1 MKRFSLFLLSFLM
14 CFSMFSCGDYT
25 HAPSASSEN
34 TSSETVS
41 DTSSQ
46 EVTSSEIVSSVE
58 DTSSQEL
65 TSSEDVSSVEEIQVN
80 KNIPQEDKEKALMY
94 IDTLA
99 SMTLEL
105 GWEDITEVYFDNF
118 ILWFGYRD
126 QKADNPVHYRDENDV
141 YTYYPRDALEAEV
154 SKYFNISIE
163 HMRSTLLYS
172 ESEKAYILPCAL
184 YPTAEYT
191 IDIVDIT
198 KVQNLFTIYFNLDFK
213 DPYHPNAFIG
223 AHSLKLV
230 VEENG
235 KDFKF
240 ASYKHINQ
248 LTRDY
253 GQYQPQTQKFIPING
268 ELYQSYV
275 DEDTSLRYV
284 FISKN
289 EYSELNMFW
298 HWEKDKLWDWIPIG
312 TKDVYSLD
320 LVGVLCDV
328 EEAKASFKNTV
339 KDPSQR
345 YHEIGEMQDET
356 KEIITIDGQSYQSYV
371 NSASGLRHIFMS
383 REEYVQLSGDE
394 LPDWKWAF
402 IEVGTADVYSLDF
415 IPFIN
420 ASQK

>member
-1 MKRFSLFLLSFLM
+1 MKNFSLVLLSFLM
-14 CFSMFSCGDYT
+14 CFTMFSCDDYT
-25 HAPSASSEN
+25 HTPSASSEN

-41 DTSSQ
+41 DISSQ
-46 EVTSSEIVSSVE
+46 EVTSSESVSSVE

-65 TSSEDVSSVEEIQVN
+65 TSSESVSSVEEIQRN
-80 KNIPQEDKEKALMY
+80 ENIPEEDKEKALMY
-94 IDTLA
+94 LDTLG
-99 SMTLEL
+99 SITLEL
-105 GWEDITEVYFDNF
+105 GWDDITEVYFDNF
-118 ILWFGYRD
+118 ILWFGYRN

-163 HMRSTLLYS
+163 YMRSTLLYS

-213 DPYHPNAFIG
+213 ESDHAYF
-223 AHSLKLV
+223 LKLV

-235 KDFKF
+235 EDFKF
-240 ASYKHINQ
+240 VSYKNTN
-248 LTRDY
+248 LLNRDY
-253 GQYQPQTQKFIPING
+253 GQSQPETQEIITING
-268 ELYQSYV
+268 ERYQSYV
-275 DEDTSLRYV
+275 DEDTTLRYV
-284 FISKN
+284 FMTKN
-289 EYSELNMFW
+289 EYSELCMFW

-312 TKDVYSLD
+312 TAEKYSLD
-320 LVGVLCDV
+320 LVGVIYEGDDG
-328 EEAKASFKNTV
+328 EASLPNKV

-345 YHEIGEMQDET
+345 YHEIGESQYET